1 MIFPV
6 ALVTLHSRDGC
17 STFPIRLLTSF
28 GLPNPKMPFTLGTVI
43 FCLKTPTMPVVVS
56 LQQLMT

>member
-1 MIFPV
+1 MTFPV
-6 ALVTLHSRDGC
+6 AL
-17 STFPIRLLTSF
+17 

-43 FCLKTPTMPVVVS
+43 FYLKTPTMPVVVS